1 MTPEITALDVQINAL
16 KAARNVLEQEH
27 LASVAAF
34 PVGSLINW
42 GRHKYCGRVIGFGLW
57 AGSCVSYRVRRL
69 KANGIDGAVVTVDLY
84 QKPRAA

>member
-42 GRHKYCGRVIGFGLW
+42 DRCNTGRVIGFDLW